1 MNIHDIE
8 KTLNEKIY
16 LNIFIITFLKYY
28 DFFDVFSRAKINK
41 FSFYYLSDY
50 KISLMF
56 NKKLS
61 FNFIYDI
68 F

>member
-16 LNIFIITFLKYY
+16 LNIFIITIFKYY

-41 FSFYYLSDY
+41 FFFI
-50 KISLMF
+50 ISAIIKF
-56 NKKLS
+56 H
-61 FNFIYDI
+61 
-68 F
+68 